1 MASPQNVLPDP
12 HQLFPIPSYINVMSN
27 SNSVLCRLV
36 ITLRSPKYLRKL
48 VTSTADVLGRA
59 KLRSAC
65 HGDPRRA
72 SFMARIGSMRLR
84 DGLSTLLESILRQS
98 STLSPL
104 SANLKLFYLPKLM
117 ILILFYLIFIIFIF
131 YHVHCKPMFCPVSGT
146 IAIIIY
152 NDCVRWPTHHSYCS
166 LPTDEMLAT
175 GLYICLYNKI

>member
-72 SFMARIGSMRLR
+72 SFIVHAVGIDFKTIVNTVTFKCKLKTFLFTQAY
-84 DGLSTLLESILRQS
+84 DLDFVLFNFHYFHFLSCTL
-98 STLSPL
+98 
-104 SANLKLFYLPKLM
+104 
-117 ILILFYLIFIIFIF
+117 
-131 YHVHCKPMFCPVSGT
+131 
-146 IAIIIY
+146 
-152 NDCVRWPTHHSYCS
+152 
-166 LPTDEMLAT
+166 
-175 GLYICLYNKI
+175 